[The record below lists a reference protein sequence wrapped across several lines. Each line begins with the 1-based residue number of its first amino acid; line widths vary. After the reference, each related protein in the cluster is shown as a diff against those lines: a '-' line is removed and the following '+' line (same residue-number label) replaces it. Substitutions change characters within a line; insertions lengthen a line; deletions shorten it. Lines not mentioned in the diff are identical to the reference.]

1 MDAEKKKMFIVA
13 GVGAVVIIGF
23 LVFAFGVMLKKDKPV
38 EVQQTESARP
48 SFPDAK
54 EEGIV
59 SSKSRAYAM
68 YSEVN
73 SGTGSG
79 IEDIWSS
86 LESKSEESSQS
97 ALPTDTRPEQS
108 HGVRREQSSPGRS
121 GDTGLITSTS
131 STAPTPSSTN
141 GRRVSSST
149 PKSTAAPKP
158 EPVVEPE
165 PMPEV
170 KPDPV
175 PPQRTTGWNS
185 MTSGVISSLEDSAP
199 IMDEEWDASDDRYI
213 RCCFAKEAKIRTGQ
227 RVTLR
232 LLENLFI
239 DEALIPAN
247 SRITAT
253 CTLSDRLNIQ
263 VTGFELNGKIYQAS
277 FIGYDKNDGNPG
289 IYCSAANDQNAK
301 MIKRRAISEGA
312 SIASGVLRS
321 SGTLIGSLGSEA
333 VNIGNQVAGNQVT
346 LTEVDIPAGYEFYLK
361 KSKYNRR

>member
-1 MDAEKKKMFIVA
+1 MDAEKKKMFIMA

-23 LVFAFGVMLKKDKPV
+23 LVFAFSVMLKKDKPV

-97 ALPTDTRPEQS
+97 ALPTDSRTAQS

-131 STAPTPSSTN
+131 STAPASSSSN
-141 GRRVSSST
+141 GRRVSSSQQ
-149 PKSTAAPKP
+149 KSPSAPQP

-165 PMPEV
+165 PV
-170 KPDPV
+170 AKPDPV

-185 MTSGVISSLEDSAP
+185 MTSGVISSLEDSVP
-199 IMDEEWDASDDRYI
+199 VTGDDWDGSDDRYI